1 MKNTR
6 LIKTIALFL
15 VISILTV
22 AFMGGCKNKT
32 NSKPDDV
39 SSTVSGNNSEL
50 QNSNDESNNSSGN
63 SSGNSSVNK
72 PSKPQNTED
81 KNNSS
86 TNQSTT
92 EVEIS
97 DMPTVTVG
105 AQVAPGVCIVAGTC
119 PKGTEYVTV
128 KGPGVTT
135 TKIVPF
141 AGEFNDFYMGQVK
154 IDMAGNVEVTAK
166 EKGKAESYG
175 AYRYVNFNIGFK
187 DNYMEAHEYRPV
199 IGLNSRAHF
208 YSALLSYTLSSNKIT
223 SAVRSQA
230 QTNIKSLVDKASAA
244 GAETIFLIIPS
255 SAQIYPETVPAGYT
269 KTGGETIYEAFEK
282 IATQAGAKVIYP
294 LDTMK
299 KHKNDG
305 KGYQLYQYTDSHW
318 STYGAYWGTY
328 DLFNYIAKAHPAAK
342 PRTVKEMG
350 FYTKELCGGDAV
362 FNFPSGIGFDN
373 NTASGI
379 TSKTKIKELTTL
391 YKLKTSS
398 NTLSAVYHSN
408 VGLYL
413 TDANADARTVY
424 NNAPSGLPN
433 AVIMRDSFG
442 KVALDLV
449 SDRFATA
456 CWGQSNNYNFPENWE
471 STNPDYVIHLYSERN
486 LFKIMLAN
494 SNASIVGFK

>member
-6 LIKTIALFL
+6 LIKTIALFM

-39 SSTVSGNNSEL
+39 SGTVSGNNSEL

-92 EVEIS
+92 EVKIS

-105 AQVAPGVCIVAGTC
+105 TQVAPGVCIVAGSC
-119 PKGTEYVTV
+119 PKGTEYITV
-128 KGPGVTT
+128 KGDGVTT

-141 AGEFNDFYMGQVK
+141 AGKTNDYYMGQVEISK
-154 IDMAGNVEVTAK
+154 CATVEVTAK

-175 AYRYVNFNIGFK
+175 VYRYVNFNAGLTQ
-187 DNYMEAHEYRPV
+187 NYMEAHEYRPV

-208 YSALLSYTLSSNKIT
+208 YSALLSYTLSSSKIT
-223 SAVRSQA
+223 PDVRSQA
-230 QTNIKSLVDKASAA
+230 QTNIKNLVNKASSV

-255 SAQIYPETVPAGYT
+255 SAQIYPETVPTSYKKAS
-269 KTGGETIYEAFEK
+269 GETIYQAFEK

-328 DLFNYIAKAHPAAK
+328 DLFNYIAKTHPAAK

-350 FYTKELCGGDAV
+350 FYTTEMYGGDAV
-362 FNFPSGIGFDN
+362 FNFPYGIGFDSD
-373 NTASGI
+373 TASGI

-391 YKLKTSS
+391 YNLKTSS
-398 NTLSAVYHSN
+398 NTLSSVYHNNS
-408 VGLYL
+408 GLYL
-413 TDANADARTVY
+413 TNDNAAAKTVY
-424 NNAPSGLPN
+424 NNAAVGLPN

-442 KVALDLV
+442 KVAFDMV

-456 CWGQSNNYNFPENWE
+456 CWGEFDNYNFPKDWEN
-471 STNPDYVIHLYSERN
+471 TNPDYVIHLYSERN

-494 SNASIVGFK
+494 SSASIVGFK

>member
-1 MKNTR
+1 
-6 LIKTIALFL
+6 
-15 VISILTV
+15 
-22 AFMGGCKNKT
+22 
-32 NSKPDDV
+32 
-39 SSTVSGNNSEL
+39 
-50 QNSNDESNNSSGN
+50 
-63 SSGNSSVNK
+63 
-72 PSKPQNTED
+72 
-81 KNNSS
+81 
-86 TNQSTT
+86 
-92 EVEIS
+92 
-97 DMPTVTVG
+97 
-105 AQVAPGVCIVAGTC
+105 
-119 PKGTEYVTV
+119 
-128 KGPGVTT
+128 
-135 TKIVPF
+135 
-141 AGEFNDFYMGQVK
+141 
-154 IDMAGNVEVTAK
+154 
-166 EKGKAESYG
+166 
-175 AYRYVNFNIGFK
+175 
-187 DNYMEAHEYRPV
+187 
-199 IGLNSRAHF
+199 
-208 YSALLSYTLSSNKIT
+208 
-223 SAVRSQA
+223 
-230 QTNIKSLVDKASAA
+230 
-244 GAETIFLIIPS
+244 
-255 SAQIYPETVPAGYT
+255 
-269 KTGGETIYEAFEK
+269 
-282 IATQAGAKVIYP
+282 
-294 LDTMK
+294 MK

-342 PRTVKEMG
+342 PRTIKEMG

-413 TDANADARTVY
+413 TDANAGAITVY

-456 CWGQSNNYNFPENWE
+456 CWGQSNNYNFPSGWQN
-471 STNPDYVIHLYSERN
+471 TNPDYVIHLYSERN

>member
-1 MKNTR
+1 MKNIC

-39 SSTVSGNNSEL
+39 SGTVSGNNSEL
-50 QNSNDESNNSSGN
+50 QNSNNESNNSSGN
-63 SSGNSSVNK
+63 SSGNSSINK

-105 AQVAPGVCIVAGTC
+105 SHVAPNICIVAGSC

-128 KGPGVTT
+128 KGAGVTT
-135 TKIVPF
+135 TKIVPY
-141 AGEFNDFYMGQVK
+141 AGEKTDFYMGQVK
-154 IDMAGNVEVTAK
+154 FTYATNLEVTAK
-166 EKGKAESYG
+166 EKGKEESY
-175 AYRYVNFNIGFK
+175 ATYRYVNYDIK
-187 DNYMEAHEYRPV
+187 VTENYMTKHEYRPV
-199 IGLNSRAHF
+199 IALNSRVHF
-208 YSALLSYTLSSNKIT
+208 YSALLSYTLSSSKIT
-223 SAVRSQA
+223 PSVRSQA
-230 QTNIKSLVDKASAA
+230 QTNIKNLVNKASSV

-255 SAQIYPETVPAGYT
+255 SAEIYPETVPSGYSKT
-269 KTGGETIYEAFEK
+269 KGETIFEAFEK

-305 KGYQLYQYTDSHW
+305 VGYQLYQYTDSHW

-328 DLFNYIAKAHPAAK
+328 DLFNYIAQKYPAAK

-350 FYTKELCGGDAV
+350 FYTAELCAGDAV
-362 FNFPSGIGFDN
+362 FNLPNDVEYDSNIS
-373 NTASGI
+373 SGI
-379 TSKTKIKELTTL
+379 TTKSGLKELTNLYTL
-391 YKLKTSS
+391 NIS
-398 NTLSAVYHSN
+398 TLSSVYHN
-408 VGLYL
+408 NRGLYL
-413 TDANADARTVY
+413 TDANKAAKTVY
-424 NNAPSGLPN
+424 NKTPAGLPN

-442 KVALDLV
+442 KVAFDMV

-456 CWGQSNNYNFPENWE
+456 CWGEFDNYNLPKNWE
-471 STNPDYVIHLYSERN
+471 NTNPDYVIHLYSERN

-494 SNASIVGFK
+494 SSASIVGFK